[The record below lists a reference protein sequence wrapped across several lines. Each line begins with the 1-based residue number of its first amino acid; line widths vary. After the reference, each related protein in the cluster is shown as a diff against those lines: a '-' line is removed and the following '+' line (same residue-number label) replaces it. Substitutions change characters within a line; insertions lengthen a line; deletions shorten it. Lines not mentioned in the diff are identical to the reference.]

1 MDLISIIKQLES
13 LGMIG
18 LSLAV
23 ACGLAY
29 VLFKRE
35 VDGLGQLKSAIDS
48 LARAVDALNT
58 QNASTAAF
66 LQTQAQKAEELAK
79 DVKEL
84 KADVGMMKSAMIS
97 VGIKSLTKE

>member
-1 MDLISIIKQLES
+1 MDFLTFAKSASELGMTGLALLISAGLAWVIVHRETN
-13 LGMIG
+13 G
-18 LSLAV
+18 LS
-23 ACGLAY
+23 
-29 VLFKRE
+29 
-35 VDGLGQLKSAIDS
+35 QLKSAIDS

-84 KADVGMMKSAMIS
+84 KSDVGMMKSAMIS